1 MAGLRYVGKRYADNA
16 NTLELPSYATTDLA
30 LRWDVN
36 GDTSITA
43 RGYNVF
49 DKAYFTSA
57 YYSSTQWLYGPG
69 RRFELTL
76 NHRF

>member
-1 MAGLRYVGKRYADNA
+1 
-16 NTLELPSYATTDLA
+16 
-30 LRWDVN
+30 VN
-36 GDTSITA
+36 EDTSITA

-49 DKAYFTSA
+49 DKAYFASA
-57 YYSSTQWLYGPG
+57 YYSPTQWLYGPG

>member
-1 MAGLRYVGKRYADNA
+1 VGKRYADSA
-16 NTLELPSYATTDLA
+16 NTLELPSYTSTDLA
-30 LRWDVN
+30 LRWQA
-36 GDTSITA
+36 GKRTTITA

-49 DKAYFTSA
+49 DKAYYTTA
-57 YYSSTQWLYGPG
+57 YYTPTQWLYGPG